1 MPAMIRKQIYLD
13 KATDDLLKRESKTRR
28 ISQAA
33 LIRKRLNRDA
43 PATDVA
49 IPNPKVREEFL
60 AYLRQ
65 VSHAAAPGPGTG
77 RKIDRDELYAERRK
91 KARSTRH

>member
-13 KATDDLLKRESKTRR
+13 KATDDLLKRESKARR

-33 LIRKRLNRDA
+33 LIRERLNRDA

-49 IPNPKVREEFL
+49 IPTRRCARKSSLTSGRSRTPRHPVLVREE
-60 AYLRQ
+60 R
-65 VSHAAAPGPGTG
+65 
-77 RKIDRDELYAERRK
+77 
-91 KARSTRH
+91 